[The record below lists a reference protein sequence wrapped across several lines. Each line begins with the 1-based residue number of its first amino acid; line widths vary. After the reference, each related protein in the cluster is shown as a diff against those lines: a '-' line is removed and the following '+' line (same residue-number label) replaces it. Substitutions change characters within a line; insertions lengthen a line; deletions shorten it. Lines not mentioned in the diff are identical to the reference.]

1 MLESGTGSSAVPAEG
16 NAAGFRD
23 ELNSA
28 RSGFSAQ
35 FDSSRAGDQATSRTE
50 SDLPSRSGNSTA
62 AHGQAGMYQPVS
74 ALSSRHAFSSFLVSS
89 PATHS
94 GFNGQPRASTKLSVP
109 AVGGANTRSQ
119 GNRTTLAA
127 SVQTESIK
135 KAQPPADDV
144 MPQALVTQ
152 APAVPA
158 SVSGAGTPIWV
169 PGDVTVAADLLGSAP
184 GRGSQLATMFSGF
197 TGNRPEASASQEP
210 VHPGPVGQAVVV
222 DTVRQNGPPEILA
235 FAIKVQAAGVP
246 GAVSPIG
253 APLAYVPASSL
264 LGPDSRRGSLATN
277 LTTGPTDAAVDAAV
291 GSEAVAAGPA
301 SQGGIADR
309 AIQDAAPWVLASP
322 LKVPAGA
329 IKSLSSSTPSES
341 TGSVREASSNSPSRG
356 LMGASVP
363 DHATTQQHGS
373 SEDKGG
379 SSAEYSTSADTGKM
393 KLGSGNPTA
402 DPRFGE
408 GFLSA
413 VDVSG
418 NRADSA
424 GQFPASGKTES
435 LSSAPTARPTTLT
448 EDVRPAL
455 PALPMKEL
463 SMRIEAAEGQTV
475 DIRIVQRAGDLQI
488 AVKSGDDFTTQGLRH
503 GLSDL
508 ENRLNQTGYHTE
520 TWQPGQATQ
529 ESRAASSDNSSKH
542 SQSDG
547 SPSHSGGSH
556 QDRDQ
561 RQDNPSNR
569 PHWIQELHSNLG
581 SGPEPSGQF
590 NGIVN

>member
-1 MLESGTGSSAVPAEG
+1 MLESGTGSSAVPPEV
-16 NAAGFRD
+16 NAAGFRA

-50 SDLPSRSGNSTA
+50 SDLPSRAGNSTA
-62 AHGQAGMYQPVS
+62 AHGHAGMYQPVS

-109 AVGGANTRSQ
+109 AVGGATPRSQ

-127 SVQTESIK
+127 SVETESVK
-135 KAQPPADDV
+135 TESLKEAQPPADDV
-144 MPQALVTQ
+144 MPQALVSQ

-158 SVSGAGTPIWV
+158 SVSGAGAPIWV
-169 PGDVTVAADLLGSAP
+169 P
-184 GRGSQLATMFSGF
+184 GRGSQLATMLSGF

-253 APLAYVPASSL
+253 APLAFVPASSL

-277 LTTGPTDAAVDAAV
+277 FTTGLTDDAVDAAV

-301 SQGGIADR
+301 PQGGIADR

-341 TGSVREASSNSPSRG
+341 TGSVREAASSNSPSRG

-363 DHATTQQHGS
+363 DHATSQQHGS

-379 SSAEYSTSADTGKM
+379 SSAEYATSADTGKM

-529 ESRAASSDNSSKH
+529 ESSAASSDNSSKH

-547 SPSHSGGSH
+547 SPSHSGGSQ

>member
-1 MLESGTGSSAVPAEG
+1 MLEFGTGSSAGTAEG
-16 NAAGFRD
+16 NAARFRD

-62 AHGQAGMYQPVS
+62 SHVQAGLYQPVS
-74 ALSSRHAFSSFLVSS
+74 ALFSRHAFSSFLVSS

-94 GFNGQPRASTKLSVP
+94 GFNGQPRDSTKLSVS
-109 AVGGANTRSQ
+109 AVGGATPRSQ
-119 GNRTTLAA
+119 GRRTTLAA
-127 SVQTESIK
+127 SVETESAK
-135 KAQPPADDV
+135 KHQPPADDV
-144 MPQALVTQ
+144 MYQALVSR
-152 APAVPA
+152 PHAVLA
-158 SVSGAGTPIWV
+158 SVSGAREPLWV
-169 PGDVTVAADLLGSAP
+169 PGAVLVAADLLGSAP
-184 GRGSQLATMFSGF
+184 GRGSQLATMLSGF
-197 TGNRPEASASQEP
+197 TGNRPEASASPEP
-210 VHPGPVGQAVVV
+210 VNPGPVGQSVVV
-222 DTVRQNGPPEILA
+222 DAVPHSGPPEILA

-253 APLAYVPASSL
+253 GPLAFVPASSL

-277 LTTGPTDAAVDAAV
+277 LTTGPTDDPVDTAL
-291 GSEAVAAGPA
+291 GSEAVAVGPA
-301 SQGGIADR
+301 PQVGIADR
-309 AIQDAAPWVLASP
+309 TAQDATPWVLASP

-329 IKSLSSSTPSES
+329 TKSLSSSAPPES
-341 TGSVREASSNSPSRG
+341 AGSVREATSGNSPSRG

-363 DHATTQQHGS
+363 DHATSQQHRN

-379 SSAEYSTSADTGKM
+379 SSAEYATRTDTGKM
-393 KLGSGNPTA
+393 KLGSGSPTA

-418 NRADSA
+418 NRVDSA
-424 GQFPASGKTES
+424 GQFPASGKTDS
-435 LSSAPTARPTTLT
+435 LSSSPTARPTTLT
-448 EDVRPAL
+448 EDVR

-508 ENRLNQTGYHTE
+508 ANRLNETGYHTE
-520 TWQPGQATQ
+520 TWQPGQITQ
-529 ESRAASSDNSSKH
+529 ESSAAASDKSSPH

-547 SPSHSGGSH
+547 SQSHSGGSK

-569 PHWIQELHSNLG
+569 PHWIQELNSNLG
-581 SGPEPSGQF
+581 SSPESSGQF